1 MVPLVIINR
10 SKNNEKVWINKQP
23 SSTLFCRPVRFEYI
37 KESVD
42 TVQAEADFI
51 KEKLDNL
58 SPTIIQG
65 CSISHSL
72 EMTMVDGKVA
82 TILSEKSNATTS
94 CSICGIT
101 TSKMNDLVE
110 VDRKAAEV
118 LGDNFDHGISTFH
131 LWIRYMHLKSY
142 V

>member
-1 MVPLVIINR
+1 
-10 SKNNEKVWINKQP
+10 
-23 SSTLFCRPVRFEYI
+23 
-37 KESVD
+37 
-42 TVQAEADFI
+42 
-51 KEKLDNL
+51 
-58 SPTIIQG
+58 
-65 CSISHSL
+65 
-72 EMTMVDGKVA
+72 MVDGKVA

-94 CSICGIT
+94 CSICGIK